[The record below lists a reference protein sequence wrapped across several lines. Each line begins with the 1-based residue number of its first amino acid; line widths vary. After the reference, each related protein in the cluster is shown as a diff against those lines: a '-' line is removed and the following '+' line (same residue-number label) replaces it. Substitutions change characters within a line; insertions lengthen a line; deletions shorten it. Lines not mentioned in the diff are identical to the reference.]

1 MDTPRVGLVVSG
13 NTAESGLERA
23 DGIRS
28 TLSLAL
34 EKAGLE
40 ICLEKA
46 TVTEDVEALDAA
58 KRLCAADADV
68 IVLVNATWTRD
79 TIPYLLMQE
88 TGRPLLLVGLPFPET
103 YSLASV
109 QHFAGLLCNAGKP
122 FKAVYGDPADPAVV
136 GQIADYSRVARLARG
151 RVPFH
156 MGLIGPRSSW
166 RAFGAQD
173 MTDGE
178 WELSDVVGASI
189 LHIEMDEYR
198 TLVDRIPA
206 GRREALVNEL
216 REAGRVPA
224 IASGEERRLLSAA
237 AEYLAMEEL
246 RETYALDCA
255 TIETY
260 PFSWGAAN
268 LAAAWLGDAGFVLE
282 TEGDLVRTALMSVI
296 MRLTSK
302 PSLLGE
308 LAHIQCEDG
317 LVYVGHAGS
326 CALSLAEGLADV
338 VVACEGESGCFVQ
351 FPIRRMPEASLVAFW
366 KRHGVPSL
374 QVIPCESAGMAS
386 EEWAAMGAVSLAK
399 LRADGFRKD
408 VLASM
413 VALGMEH
420 HLVVSEGA
428 LGENLEDWAR
438 LRGIAVVGPG

>member
-23 DGIRS
+23 EGIRS
-28 TLSLAL
+28 ELGRAL

-40 ICLEKA
+40 VCLEKT
-46 TVTEDVEALDAA
+46 TVTEDVAALSAA
-58 KRLCAADADV
+58 RRFRAADTDL
-68 IVLVNATWTRD
+68 IVMVNATWTRD

-88 TGRPLLLVGLPFPET
+88 TGRPLLLVGLPFAET

-122 FKAVYGDPADPAVV
+122 FKAVYGDPADAGIIDVIV
-136 GQIADYSRVARLARG
+136 NYSRIAQLARG

-189 LHIEMDEYR
+189 LHIEMDEFR
-198 TLVDRIPA
+198 TIVDRIPA
-206 GRREALVNEL
+206 RRREALVDEL
-216 REAGRVPA
+216 RDAERVPA
-224 IASGEERRLLSAA
+224 IAPGEEHRLQSAA
-237 AEYLAMEEL
+237 AEYLAIEEL
-246 RETYALDCA
+246 REMYALDCA

-260 PFSWGAAN
+260 PHSWGAAN

-282 TEGDLVRTALMSVI
+282 TEGDLVRTALMNVI
-296 MRLTSK
+296 VRLSSQ
-302 PSLLGE
+302 PSMLGE
-308 LAHIQCEDG
+308 LAHIQREDG

-351 FPIRRMPEASLVAFW
+351 FPIRRMSEASLVAFW
-366 KRHGVPSL
+366 KCHGVPSL
-374 QVIPCESAGMAS
+374 QVIPCESVGMTT

-399 LRADGFRKD
+399 LRSDGFRED
-408 VLASM
+408 VLESM

-428 LGENLEDWAR
+428 LGENLGDWAR
-438 LRGIAVVGPG
+438 LRGIAVVGA